1 MYITELNINHLK
13 EVAKLEKEVYP
24 EELCLGYD
32 DYLNDFKSVGKY
44 NNSSLGV
51 FVNGDLKAYI
61 ICYPKKRFGNYY
73 VSDLVCPNPKMLL
86 PLLIAFANDNNGQT
100 LEAEMR
106 YTSYRII
113 KHILKK
119 YPDFVKVI
127 EKKKVPSYYLN
138 GEDMYQI
145 KFKINVDQMGKY
157 NPKFL
162 ILKEIYCCKNFQVE
176 IKKIL
181 YSLYFEHNMSAEE
194 IKKYKSFIMRHIHER
209 NLDALRMVG
218 DTFKF
223 IVRHECTFNN
233 KKAFHG
239 MVQHLL
245 QKGYTEEFNENSNDI
260 MSHNNKFCAHNERY
274 ICWTTVRELD
284 TKFKD
289 DTISYYRSY
298 LKRKFINYYKKKR
311 FVKSVEIR
319 DKYNVQWLTIS
330 SSDDIYRIIPR
341 NYSNIFDS
349 QLRKL
354 EFIKNIRDTVDK
366 LIPKENTFVFVGPE
380 GVPAIRKYA
389 GEDVAYAYFNKVIK
403 LAKNAKDKTAVFHDW
418 GFVISEIFQFEKY
431 LTKGAIKHIFLDKSL
446 NQINKI
452 RDALAGLHVEGI
464 DNLMDS
470 KMIRKKISTAIK
482 KDEPL
487 APIISEILQEIEKE
501 WLRKKHISKELFE
514 DMIAFVERM
523 KKYSPHISIN
533 MLFKQFGRKTIN
545 MVKGQYEGL
554 FKEKLITMTYKE
566 LGMFILETLDKRTKR
581 NKRLFGALSKI
592 QDIGEIFEGN
602 ILPENYDKVIA
613 ELKQRNIDVPEKFL
627 NLNKFYAKVEHK
639 CSPEYLIAGNASV
652 CCMSFGQEKARTY
665 ALEKGFGI
673 VNIYYKDR
681 VIANSVIWINEPYN
695 CLVLDNIEVHPNY
708 KKFNDIIKNLF
719 DETIKYLIQQ
729 YNLDFAVQGANYNDL
744 NMYNL
749 GNERIRFKVLK
760 PVNVETEN
768 FYSDAHYVYP
778 LDYKMSLEE
787 VKNKINAINILLREK
802 ENKENSRADI
812 EFYNEELPF

>member
-1 MYITELNINHLK
+1 M
-13 EVAKLEKEVYP
+13 AKLEKEVYP

-32 DYLNDFKSVGKY
+32 DYLNDFESVGKY

-61 ICYPKKRFGNYY
+61 ICYRKKRFSGYY

-86 PLLIAFANDNNGQT
+86 PLLIAFANDNNGRT
-100 LEAEMR
+100 LKAEMR
-106 YTSYRII
+106 YTSYRMM

-119 YPDFVKVI
+119 YPDFVEVM
-127 EKKKVPSYYLN
+127 EEEKVPSYYLN
-138 GEDMYQI
+138 GEDMHQI
-145 KFKINVDQMGKY
+145 KFKINADQMGKY

-162 ILKEIYCCKNFQVE
+162 ILKEIYCCKNFQVK
-176 IKKIL
+176 IKQIL

-223 IVRHECTFNN
+223 IVRHECVFIN
-233 KKAFHG
+233 KKAYHG

-245 QKGYTEEFNENSNDI
+245 QKGYTEESNENSNDI
-260 MSHNNKFCAHNERY
+260 MSHNNKFCALNERY
-274 ICWTTVRELD
+274 ICWTTVGELN

-289 DTISYYRSY
+289 DTISYYRFH

-319 DKYNVQWLTIS
+319 DKYNNQWLTIS
-330 SSDDIYRIIPR
+330 PSDDIYRIIPR

-354 EFIKNIRDTVDK
+354 EFIKDIRDTVDK
-366 LIPKENTFVFVGPE
+366 LFPKENTFVFVGSG

-389 GEDVAYAYFNKVIK
+389 GEDVAYAYFNKVIE

-418 GFVISEIFQFEKY
+418 GFVIPEIFQFEKY

-464 DNLMDS
+464 DNLDS

-523 KKYSPHISIN
+523 KKYSPYISIN

-602 ILPENYDKVIA
+602 ILPENYDKIIA
-613 ELKQRNIDVPEKFL
+613 ELKQRNIDVPEKFI
-627 NLNKFYAKVEHK
+627 NLNKFYAKIERK

-729 YNLDFAVQGANYNDL
+729 YKLDFAVQGTNYNDL
-744 NMYNL
+744 CMFDRDA
-749 GNERIRFKVLK
+749 ERISFEVLK
-760 PVNVETEN
+760 PVDVEAED
-768 FYSDAHYVYP
+768 FYSDAHCVYP
-778 LDYKMSLEE
+778 LDYNMSSEE
-787 VKNKINAINILLREK
+787 ARKRIKAINILIAEEK
-802 ENKENSRADI
+802 KKEKQERGTEVNFLD
-812 EFYNEELPF
+812 EELAF

>member
-1 MYITELNINHLK
+1 M
-13 EVAKLEKEVYP
+13 
-24 EELCLGYD
+24 
-32 DYLNDFKSVGKY
+32 
-44 NNSSLGV
+44 
-51 FVNGDLKAYI
+51 
-61 ICYPKKRFGNYY
+61 
-73 VSDLVCPNPKMLL
+73 
-86 PLLIAFANDNNGQT
+86 
-100 LEAEMR
+100 
-106 YTSYRII
+106 
-113 KHILKK
+113 
-119 YPDFVKVI
+119 
-127 EKKKVPSYYLN
+127 
-138 GEDMYQI
+138 
-145 KFKINVDQMGKY
+145 
-157 NPKFL
+157 
-162 ILKEIYCCKNFQVE
+162 
-176 IKKIL
+176 
-181 YSLYFEHNMSAEE
+181 
-194 IKKYKSFIMRHIHER
+194 
-209 NLDALRMVG
+209 
-218 DTFKF
+218 
-223 IVRHECTFNN
+223 
-233 KKAFHG
+233 
-239 MVQHLL
+239 
-245 QKGYTEEFNENSNDI
+245 
-260 MSHNNKFCAHNERY
+260 
-274 ICWTTVRELD
+274 
-284 TKFKD
+284 
-289 DTISYYRSY
+289 
-298 LKRKFINYYKKKR
+298 
-311 FVKSVEIR
+311 
-319 DKYNVQWLTIS
+319 
-330 SSDDIYRIIPR
+330 
-341 NYSNIFDS
+341 
-349 QLRKL
+349 
-354 EFIKNIRDTVDK
+354 
-366 LIPKENTFVFVGPE
+366 
-380 GVPAIRKYA
+380 
-389 GEDVAYAYFNKVIK
+389 AYAYFNKVIE
-403 LAKNAKDKTAVFHDW
+403 LAKNAKDKTTVFHDW

-464 DNLMDS
+464 DNLDS

-523 KKYSPHISIN
+523 RKYSPHISIN

-566 LGMFILETLDKRTKR
+566 LGMFILETLDKRTRR
-581 NKRLFGALSKI
+581 NKRLFGALCKI
-592 QDIGEIFEGN
+592 QNIEEIFEGN
-602 ILPENYDKVIA
+602 ILPENYDKIIA
-613 ELKQRNIDVPEKFL
+613 ELKQRNIDVPKKFL

-652 CCMSFGQEKARTY
+652 CCMSFGQDNAKTY
-665 ALEKGFGI
+665 ALEKGFGV

-749 GNERIRFKVLK
+749 GSERIRFKVLK
-760 PVNVETEN
+760 PVNVETED

-778 LDYKMSLEE
+778 LDYKMSSEE

>member
-86 PLLIAFANDNNGQT
+86 PLLIAFANDNNRQT

-119 YPDFVKVI
+119 YPDFV
-127 EKKKVPSYYLN
+127 ELMEEEKVPLYYLN

-145 KFKINVDQMGKY
+145 KFKINADQMGKY

-260 MSHNNKFCAHNERY
+260 MSHNNKFCVLNERY
-274 ICWTTVRELD
+274 ICWTTVGELD

-330 SSDDIYRIIPR
+330 PSDDIYRIIPR

-389 GEDVAYAYFNKVIK
+389 GEDVAYAYFNKVIE

-464 DNLMDS
+464 DNLDS

-566 LGMFILETLDKRTKR
+566 LGMFILETLDKRTRK
-581 NKRLFGALSKI
+581 NKRLFGALCKI
-592 QDIGEIFEGN
+592 QNIKEIFEGN
-602 ILPENYDKVIA
+602 ILPENYDKIIA
-613 ELKQRNIDVPEKFL
+613 ELKQRNIDVPKKFL

-652 CCMSFGQEKARTY
+652 CCMSFGQDNAKTY
-665 ALEKGFGI
+665 ALEKGFGV

-749 GNERIRFKVLK
+749 GSERIRFKVLK
-760 PVNVETEN
+760 PVNVETED

-778 LDYKMSLEE
+778 LDYKMSSEE

>member
-1 MYITELNINHLK
+1 MYITKLNINHLK

-32 DYLNDFKSVGKY
+32 DYLNDFESVGEY

-61 ICYPKKRFGNYY
+61 ICYRKKRFGNYY

-86 PLLIAFANDNNGQT
+86 PLLIVFASDNNELT

-106 YTSYRII
+106 YTSYRIM

-119 YPDFVKVI
+119 YPDFVEVL
-127 EKKKVPSYYLN
+127 EEEKVPSYYLN

-145 KFKINVDQMGKY
+145 KFKINADQMGKY

-162 ILKEIYCCKNFQVE
+162 ILKEIYCYTSFQVE

-181 YSLYFEHNMSAEE
+181 NNLYFRHNMSVEE
-194 IKKYKSFIMRHIHER
+194 IKKYKPFIMRHVHER
-209 NLDALRMVG
+209 NLDALRMLG

-245 QKGYTEEFNENSNDI
+245 QKGYTEESNENSNDI
-260 MSHNNKFCAHNERY
+260 MSHNNKFCALNERY
-274 ICWTTVRELD
+274 ICWTTVGELD

-289 DTISYYRSY
+289 DTISYYRSH

-311 FVKSVEIR
+311 FVRNVEIK
-319 DKYNVQWLTIS
+319 DKYNNQWLILS
-330 SSDDIYRIIPR
+330 PSDDIYKIIPR
-341 NYSNIFDS
+341 NFSNIFDS

-354 EFIKNIRDTVDK
+354 EFIKSVRDITDK
-366 LIPKENTFVFVGPE
+366 LFPEENTFVFVGPE

-389 GEDVAYAYFNKVIK
+389 GEDVAYAYFNKVIE

-464 DNLMDS
+464 DNLDS

-613 ELKQRNIDVPEKFL
+613 ELKQRNIDVPEKFI
-627 NLNKFYAKVEHK
+627 NLNKFYAKIERK

-749 GNERIRFKVLK
+749 GSERIRFEVLK
-760 PVNVETEN
+760 PVDVEAED

-778 LDYKMSLEE
+778 LDYKMSSEE

-812 EFYNEELPF
+812 EFYGEELAF